1 MKVEEGYMSN
11 FHMLCEPLKNKIIDK
26 LGWKELT
33 PVQEMT
39 IPEILTG
46 KNAIILAPTAGGKT
60 EAAFFPILHMIYDEE
75 IKGTSV
81 IYVSPIKA
89 LLNNQEERLRNLSSF
104 VYSNIFKWHGDV
116 EGYEKIKSLKNPPSI
131 LMITPESLEV
141 ILMSQKIDKE
151 EFLRNI
157 RFIVIDEIHSFADG
171 ERGIH
176 LMALLERIQKY
187 SRHDIQRIGLSA
199 TVGNP
204 ETIGEW
210 MQGSSS
216 REFIVID
223 PPRPNG
229 QKLIEI
235 KLVAKDE
242 DLVIE
247 VCKRVYGKKALFFSN
262 SRSAAE
268 GLKKQIEEKG
278 IDTYVHHS
286 SIDKR
291 FREIAEERFKIGTNI
306 CIIATS
312 TLELGIDIGDLD
324 IVLQLDSPITVSSF
338 LQRMGRTGRRKG
350 TIAHYVFFPTKPSKF
365 VLSIAILNLAMMRWV
380 ESVYVGKLSY
390 DLLFHQVLT
399 MSIGEFGAN
408 RDYVYEVLKRVYSFS
423 GISRSDYDYLL
434 NYMIE
439 KKFIYIERNNI
450 YIDSETEKVFGRQ
463 NFMTLYS
470 AFETNKEFTV
480 KFRNKS
486 IGTIE
491 RWFVNALG
499 DRFQFILAGKYWQ
512 TDKIDYDN
520 SIIHVEEA
528 KSAMPPQWMSGE
540 GFYSYELSQEILK
553 VISTNDEYP
562 FLNNDE
568 KAALNDIRYEEQSF
582 GLKVGK
588 MIIEDIKDGYQFYT
602 YAGNSVNYT
611 LATVLS
617 FINKMID
624 IKSVTW
630 KGFKLVA
637 ADKDFKPANNQI
649 LDVIEQIK
657 CNDNYFND
665 IYYNLVER
673 VPDISL
679 SKYQRY
685 LPDELRKKMI
695 ADYAYD
701 IQKTQEFVRNISI
714 EVLKVY

>member
-1 MKVEEGYMSN
+1 MSN
-11 FHMLCEPLKNKIIDK
+11 FHMLCEPLKEKIINK
-26 LGWKELT
+26 LGWRELT

-39 IPEILTG
+39 IPEILSG

-60 EAAFFPILHMIYDEE
+60 EAAFFPILHMIHIEN
-75 IKGTSV
+75 IIGTSV

-89 LLNNQEERLRNLSSF
+89 LLNNQEERLKNLSSF
-104 VYSNIFKWHGDV
+104 VYGSVFKWHGDV
-116 EGYEKIKSLKNPPSI
+116 ESNEKIKSFKNPPNI

-141 ILMSQKIDKE
+141 ILMNKKIDKKD
-151 EFLRNI
+151 FFKNI
-157 RFIVIDEIHSFADG
+157 RFVVIDEIHSFADG

-176 LMALLERIQKY
+176 LMALIERIQDY
-187 SRHDIQRIGLSA
+187 SEQDIQRIGLSA

-216 REFIVID
+216 RELVVID
-223 PPRPNG
+223 PPKANG

-235 KLVAKDE
+235 KFFQRNE
-242 DLVIE
+242 DFGAE
-247 VCKRVYGKKALFFSN
+247 VCKRIYGKKSLFFSN
-262 SRSAAE
+262 SRGAAE
-268 GLKKQIEEKG
+268 GLKKHIEQNG
-278 IDTYVHHS
+278 IEVFVHHS

-291 FREIAEERFKIGTNI
+291 FREIAEEKFKIGTNT

-324 IVLQLDSPITVSSF
+324 IVLQLDSPNTVSSF
-338 LQRMGRTGRRKG
+338 LQRMGRTGRRRG
-350 TIAHYVFFPTKPSKF
+350 TIAHYVFFPTKPAKF
-365 VLSIAILNLAMMRWV
+365 ILAIAILNLAIKRWV
-380 ESVYVGKLSY
+380 EDVYVSKISY
-390 DLLFHQVLT
+390 DLMFHQILT
-399 MSIGEFGAN
+399 MSLAEFGVDKN
-408 RDYVYEVLKRVYSFS
+408 KVFEILSRVYSFS
-423 GISRSDYDYLL
+423 GINRDEYESLLAYMSDR
-434 NYMIE
+434 
-439 KKFIYIERNNI
+439 KFIQIDKSKI
-450 YIDSETEKVFGRQ
+450 YIDTESEKAFGWQ

-480 KFRNKS
+480 KFRNRS
-486 IGTIE
+486 IGTLE

-499 DRFQFILAGKYWQ
+499 ENFQFILAGKYWQ
-512 TDKIDYDN
+512 TEKIHYDK
-520 SIIHVEEA
+520 SIIFVVEA

-540 GFYSYELSQEILK
+540 GFYSFELSQEILK

-562 FLNNDE
+562 FLNNFE

-588 MIIEDIKDGYQFYT
+588 MIIEDIKDGYQIYT

-637 ADKDFKPANNQI
+637 ADKDFKPTDRQI
-649 LDVIEQIK
+649 LDVIEQVK
-657 CNDNYFND
+657 SNNNYFDD
-665 IYYNLVER
+665 IYFNLLER

-679 SKYQRY
+679 SKYQKY

-701 IQKTQEFVRNISI
+701 IQKTQEFIRNISI
-714 EVLKVY
+714 EVLKIY